1 MDYAPQLMARLTL
14 AGQAMGDLSGFH
26 NAMFIFHWA
35 FSFKADLLVTP
46 ELCPLRPSCNLSALR
61 VLGGSRFRR
70 RAASVAAPFCR
81 GQRSAQIEPLESIV
95 CSGAGRC
102 VGECG
107 CDFKR
112 GLFVCF

>member
-1 MDYAPQLMARLTL
+1 MARLTL

-35 FSFKADLLVTP
+35 FSFKADLPVTP
-46 ELCPLRPSCNLSALR
+46 ELCPLGPSCNLSALL
-61 VLGGSRFRR
+61 VLGGLTVQEKGCFCGCPALSG
-70 RAASVAAPFCR
+70 AAVCQS
-81 GQRSAQIEPLESIV
+81 EPLESIV
-95 CSGAGRC
+95 CSGAGGC

-107 CDFKR
+107 CDFKC